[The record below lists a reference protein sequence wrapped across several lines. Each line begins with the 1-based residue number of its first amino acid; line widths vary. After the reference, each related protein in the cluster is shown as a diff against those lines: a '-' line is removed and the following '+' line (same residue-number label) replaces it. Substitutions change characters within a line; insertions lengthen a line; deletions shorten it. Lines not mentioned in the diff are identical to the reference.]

1 MKLNIR
7 NFIFLFFL
15 VITLSFSNFSYI
27 YASDDEPTLNS
38 KAAFLIDNKTNKVL
52 YSKNPDEKMFP
63 ASTTKI
69 VTAILVLENCKLNDT
84 VTATAEG
91 LASIPEGYV
100 TANISVDEQLTVEQL
115 LELLLIH
122 SANDAANV
130 LAIHVG
136 GTIANFVNMMNN
148 KVYELNLS
156 NTHFTNTYGL
166 QDNNHYTTAHDLA
179 TIMQYCLKNSDFR
192 RIAGSSS
199 CSISETNKSCSRFF
213 SSTNELLVPTS
224 SYYYK
229 YVTSGKTGFT
239 TEAGECL
246 VSSAYNNNLELVCV
260 VLGGSVVDNVS
271 TRFSESKI
279 LYEYGFNNFSF
290 KNIAN
295 PGDLITQINVANG
308 SYSTANLDLAF
319 TDSINVLVNN
329 NDLNT
334 SYIPTINLNTNISA
348 PISQGDILGTVTYNI
363 DGINYS
369 SNLIAT
375 HNVEKSKL
383 LEFICIIIM
392 SFVILLIILII
403 FFPKKS
409 KNDDINID

>member
-27 YASDDEPTLNS
+27 YASDDEPNLNS

-136 GTIANFVNMMNN
+136 GTVANFVNMMNN

-199 CSISETNKSCSRFF
+199 CSISETNKSGSRFF

-348 PISQGDILGTVTYNI
+348 PISQGDILGTATYNI

>member
-122 SANDAANV
+122 SANDAANI

-136 GTIANFVNMMNN
+136 GTIDNFVNMMNN

-199 CSISETNKSCSRFF
+199 CSISETNKSGSRFF

-383 LEFICIIIM
+383 LEFICIIII

-409 KNDDINID
+409 QNDDINID

>member
-84 VTATAEG
+84 VTATAEV
-91 LASIPEGYV
+91 LASITEGYV

-122 SANDAANV
+122 SANDAANI

-199 CSISETNKSCSRFF
+199 CSISETNKSGSRFF

-348 PISQGDILGTVTYNI
+348 HISQGDILGTVTYNI

>member
-27 YASDDEPTLNS
+27 YASDDEPNLNS

-69 VTAILVLENCKLNDT
+69 VTAILVLENCKLNDI

-179 TIMQYCLKNSDFR
+179 TIMQYCLQNSDFR

-199 CSISETNKSCSRFF
+199 CSISETNKSGSRFF

-409 KNDDINID
+409 KNDDID

>member
-69 VTAILVLENCKLNDT
+69 VTAILVLENCKLNDI

-199 CSISETNKSCSRFF
+199 CSISETNKSGSRFF

>member
-27 YASDDEPTLNS
+27 YASDDEPNLNS

-69 VTAILVLENCKLNDT
+69 VTAILVLENCKLNDI

-199 CSISETNKSCSRFF
+199 CSISETNKSGSRFF

-246 VSSAYNNNLELVCV
+246 VSSAYNNNLELICV

>member
-122 SANDAANV
+122 SANDAANI

-199 CSISETNKSCSRFF
+199 CSISETNKSGSRFF

>member
-27 YASDDEPTLNS
+27 YASDDEPNLNS

-69 VTAILVLENCKLNDT
+69 VTAILVLENCKLNDI

-199 CSISETNKSCSRFF
+199 CSISETNKSGSRFSVPPMNCWF
-213 SSTNELLVPTS
+213 LLALTITNMLL
-224 SYYYK
+224 
-229 YVTSGKTGFT
+229 
-239 TEAGECL
+239 
-246 VSSAYNNNLELVCV
+246 LE
-260 VLGGSVVDNVS
+260 
-271 TRFSESKI
+271 K
-279 LYEYGFNNFSF
+279 
-290 KNIAN
+290 
-295 PGDLITQINVANG
+295 
-308 SYSTANLDLAF
+308 LDLQQKQV
-319 TDSINVLVNN
+319 NV
-329 NDLNT
+329 
-334 SYIPTINLNTNISA
+334 
-348 PISQGDILGTVTYNI
+348 
-363 DGINYS
+363 
-369 SNLIAT
+369 
-375 HNVEKSKL
+375 
-383 LEFICIIIM
+383 
-392 SFVILLIILII
+392 
-403 FFPKKS
+403 
-409 KNDDINID
+409 

>member
-1 MKLNIR
+1 MKLHIKK
-7 NFIFLFFL
+7 FIFLFFL
-15 VITLSFSNFSYI
+15 VITLFFSNFSYI
-27 YASDDEPTLNS
+27 YASDDEPNLNS

-69 VTAILVLENCKLNDT
+69 VTAILVLENCKLDDI
-84 VTATAEG
+84 VTATTEG

-136 GTIANFVNMMNN
+136 GTIDNFVNMMNN

-199 CSISETNKSCSRFF
+199 CSISETNKSGSRFF

>member
-27 YASDDEPTLNS
+27 YASDDEPNLNS

-63 ASTTKI
+63 ASTTKV
-69 VTAILVLENCKLNDT
+69 VTAILVLENCKLNDI

-148 KVYELNLS
+148 KVYKLNLS

-199 CSISETNKSCSRFF
+199 CSISETNKSGSRFF

-246 VSSAYNNNLELVCV
+246 VSSAYNNNLELICV

>member
-27 YASDDEPTLNS
+27 YASDDEPNLNS

-69 VTAILVLENCKLNDT
+69 VTAILVLENCKLNDI

-199 CSISETNKSCSRFF
+199 CSISETNKSGSRFF

-290 KNIAN
+290 KNI
-295 PGDLITQINVANG
+295 ANG

>member
-27 YASDDEPTLNS
+27 YASDDEPNLNS

-69 VTAILVLENCKLNDT
+69 VTAILVLENCKLNDI

-148 KVYELNLS
+148 KVYKLNLS

-199 CSISETNKSCSRFF
+199 CSISETNKSGSRFF

-246 VSSAYNNNLELVCV
+246 VSSAYNNNLELICV

>member
-69 VTAILVLENCKLNDT
+69 VTAILVLENCKLNDI

-192 RIAGSSS
+192 RIAASSS
-199 CSISETNKSCSRFF
+199 CSISETNKSGSRFF

>member
-1 MKLNIR
+1 M
-7 NFIFLFFL
+7 
-15 VITLSFSNFSYI
+15 
-27 YASDDEPTLNS
+27 
-38 KAAFLIDNKTNKVL
+38 
-52 YSKNPDEKMFP
+52 
-63 ASTTKI
+63 
-69 VTAILVLENCKLNDT
+69 
-84 VTATAEG
+84 
-91 LASIPEGYV
+91 
-100 TANISVDEQLTVEQL
+100 
-115 LELLLIH
+115 
-122 SANDAANV
+122 
-130 LAIHVG
+130 
-136 GTIANFVNMMNN
+136 
-148 KVYELNLS
+148 
-156 NTHFTNTYGL
+156 
-166 QDNNHYTTAHDLA
+166 
-179 TIMQYCLKNSDFR
+179 
-192 RIAGSSS
+192 
-199 CSISETNKSCSRFF
+199 
-213 SSTNELLVPTS
+213 
-224 SYYYK
+224 
-229 YVTSGKTGFT
+229 
-239 TEAGECL
+239 
-246 VSSAYNNNLELVCV
+246 
-260 VLGGSVVDNVS
+260 DNVS

>member
-27 YASDDEPTLNS
+27 YASDDEPNLNS

-69 VTAILVLENCKLNDT
+69 VTAILVLENCKLNDI

-199 CSISETNKSCSRFF
+199 CSISETNKSGSRFF

>member
-27 YASDDEPTLNS
+27 YASDDEPNLNS

-69 VTAILVLENCKLNDT
+69 VTAILVLENCKLNDI

-179 TIMQYCLKNSDFR
+179 NIMQYCLKNSDFR

-199 CSISETNKSCSRFF
+199 CSISETNKSGSRFF

-348 PISQGDILGTVTYNI
+348 PIFQGDILGTVTYNI

>member
-27 YASDDEPTLNS
+27 YASDDEPNLNS

-69 VTAILVLENCKLNDT
+69 VTAILVLENCKLNDI

-179 TIMQYCLKNSDFR
+179 TIMQYCLQNSDFR

-199 CSISETNKSCSRFF
+199 CSISETNKSGSRFF

-246 VSSAYNNNLELVCV
+246 VSSAYNNNLELICV

-295 PGDLITQINVANG
+295 PGDLITQINAANG

>member
-166 QDNNHYTTAHDLA
+166 QDNNHYTTTHDLA

-199 CSISETNKSCSRFF
+199 CSISETNKSGSRFF

>member
-27 YASDDEPTLNS
+27 YASDDEPNLNS

-69 VTAILVLENCKLNDT
+69 VTAILVLENCKLNDI

-136 GTIANFVNMMNN
+136 GTVANFVNMMNN

-199 CSISETNKSCSRFF
+199 CSISETNKSGSRFF

-409 KNDDINID
+409 KNDDID